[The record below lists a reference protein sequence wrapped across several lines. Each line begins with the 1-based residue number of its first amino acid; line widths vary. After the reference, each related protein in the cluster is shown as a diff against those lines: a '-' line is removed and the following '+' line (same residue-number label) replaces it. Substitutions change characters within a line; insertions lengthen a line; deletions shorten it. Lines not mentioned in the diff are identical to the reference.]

1 MICTVIEV
9 WEWITMYHQYNMFT
23 HSMHATGKQG
33 SWCKPVNKTNWHQVP
48 RVSTS
53 YLDMCSYQVISV
65 LNPLLL
71 SVCVRKLAYEAK
83 QQHWT
88 CYETQLFRCV
98 PFISFVWNW
107 STEKWLMHWVNLE
120 KKSWGN
126 ITGCKSSQYLALFAS
141 FIFPTHPVSRSLM
154 KTKSHPKLHNL
165 ANSVYLHV

>member
-120 KKSWGN
+120 KKKLREYYWLQKQPVFSFVCF
-126 ITGCKSSQYLALFAS
+126 IHFPYSSCFQ
-141 FIFPTHPVSRSLM
+141 II
-154 KTKSHPKLHNL
+154 NED
-165 ANSVYLHV
+165 